1 MTEIQNQNNIQ
12 TNKQVELDL
21 IYNENNLSEHLIIE
35 FQGKFEKDEDQIQSL
50 PIGNISF
57 LQDNKILIK
66 SGIHD
71 IVGNLIELKEPVLIT
86 EKIFNEASNK
96 FEIIVKAICYK
107 KGYFNTRPTPILE
120 RANLLPQGQGDQIQQ
135 GNNIFNQKN

>member
-1 MTEIQNQNNIQ
+1 MQLYNF
-12 TNKQVELDL
+12 L
-21 IYNENNLSEHLIIE
+21 I
-35 FQGKFEKDEDQIQSL
+35 FQ
-50 PIGNISF
+50 
-57 LQDNKILIK
+57 KILIK

-96 FEIIVKAICYK
+96 FDIMVKGICYK

-120 RANLLPQGQGDQIQQ
+120 RANLLPQGQG
-135 GNNIFNQKN
+135 N